1 MMRIKIAVLDIN
13 GRAVTREFSGRFVS
27 FILDHGAIIV
37 NVFSGRDLNNPTYY
51 TAFPAGRW
59 LSIEQITGPTR
70 ETIKQVRYAQIA
82 YNMET
87 NDIAREI
94 ASKKGYDSSGTHI

>member
-1 MMRIKIAVLDIN
+1 MMRIKVAALDVN
-13 GRAVTREFSGRFVS
+13 GKAVTREFSGRFVS

-37 NVFSGRDLNNPTYY
+37 NVFSGRDLNNPTHY

-59 LSIEQITGPTR
+59 MSVEQVQGPTR

-82 YNMET
+82 YNME
-87 NDIAREI
+87 NSDIAREI
-94 ASKKGYDSSGTHI
+94 ASGKGYDSTGTHI